1 MRGVFAATAI
11 LCVLFIAPAH
21 ARSGPDCINVMGVS
35 GFECVSRQQ
44 ATGVPKTRHFGTYT
58 KAPKSVK
65 AKTKKKESSA
75 TKVAG
80 KTFRPS
86 RSVSFHSS
94 AAPWLNEA
102 RRHVGTNPTGR
113 RSLWCADF
121 VNLTLK
127 RTGHAGTGSR
137 AAKSFLSHGKRV
149 APTPGAI
156 AVYHRGKGGHVA
168 IVEKVE
174 GNTVTLVSGNCGR
187 KGVCRYTRSVG
198 SAIAYVW
205 PEA

>member
-1 MRGVFAATAI
+1 MRRAIAAAI
-11 LCVLFIAPAH
+11 FLCLLSVSAH
-21 ARSGPDCINVMGVS
+21 ARSGPDCVNVMGIS
-35 GFECVSRQQ
+35 GFECVARAQ
-44 ATGVPKTRHFGTYT
+44 APAKHYAKVQ
-58 KAPKSVK
+58 K
-65 AKTKKKESSA
+65 AKPRKVVR
-75 TKVAG
+75 VAG
-80 KTFRPS
+80 KTFKPS
-86 RSVSFHSS
+86 PVVSFHSD
-94 AAPWLNEA
+94 AAPWLAEA
-102 RRHVGTNPTGR
+102 QRHVGTNPTGK

-127 RTGHAGTGSR
+127 RTGRNGTGSR
-137 AAKSFLSHGKRV
+137 AAKSFLAHGKRV
-149 APTPGAI
+149 SPQPGAI
-156 AVYHRGKGGHVA
+156 AVYHRKRGGHVA